1 MSFPKIPRRFFPL
14 ILLAVTL
21 LVIMPRTAKFGYDYK
36 KGSPWP
42 YETLIAQFDFPVLK
56 TEDQILEE
64 KENAGSVIIP
74 YYRYSEETRGET
86 VKGVEALD
94 FGKYSSIKGEVIV
107 LLGDIYGK
115 GIISDGKIKV
125 DRSVGELSKD
135 IIYVQKGKRAEKVP
149 VSEVYKVSSAEN
161 KLLSELSKKHP
172 SVNIDSLLSKG
183 GVYDLLT
190 PNLVYDRTTT
200 ELVHA
205 GSSDN
210 ISPTIGYVAKDR
222 KIVSQGE
229 IVTAEIAQML
239 DSYKAE
245 YNKTYGYGKPRVLLW
260 LGNLMLAVI
269 LIVIL
274 YFSIYYTNPKIFTDR
289 NRYYYLLM
297 VFLLASVAVF
307 LADKLPPTLVYLV
320 PFYIFALFLQS
331 FFSTR
336 VVLPV
341 YVVSL
346 LPLLIFSGSGVEL
359 FIMHL
364 TAGVVVVYMA
374 RYFGKGWRQFIL
386 AITVFFVLFVT
397 HLAFRLTDTVGSG
410 NFLRTVMYLALGS
423 FIAVGLYQLI
433 YLFEKIFNLV
443 STNRLTE
450 LADTNNRLL
459 RELSQKAP
467 GTFQHCLQVMGM
479 ADAAARS
486 IDADVALVRAGALY
500 HDIGKMANP
509 LCFIENENLVP
520 GGARY
525 HESLTPEESAKQ
537 IIRHVTDGLEIASKN
552 GLPDVIKDFIRTHHG
567 TSRTGYFYGRYVQ
580 EGGDPE
586 NDAAFRY
593 PGPDPVTKEQTVL
606 MLCDSLEA
614 ASRTLKENTPEA
626 YSEFVERIVDGK
638 MKEGQ
643 FRGADISVREI
654 GIIKGVM
661 KDYLRQIYHERIEY
675 PKENE

>member
-1 MSFPKIPRRFFPL
+1 MNFPKIPRRFLPL
-14 ILLAVTL
+14 ILLAIIL
-21 LVIMPRTAKFGYDYK
+21 LIIMPRTAKFGYDYR

-42 YETLIAQFDFPVLK
+42 YETLIAQFDFPILK
-56 TEDQILEE
+56 TEEQILEE
-64 KENAGSVIIP
+64 RENAGSVIIP
-74 YYRYSEETRGET
+74 YFRFTEETLGET

-94 FGKYSSIKGEVIV
+94 FGRYSSLKGEVIA

-115 GIISDGKIKV
+115 GIISDAKIKV
-125 DRSVGELSKD
+125 ERGSADLSKD
-135 IIYVQKGKRAEKVP
+135 IIYIQKGKRAEKVP
-149 VSEVYKVSSAEN
+149 VSEIYRVSSAEN
-161 KLLSELSKKHP
+161 KLLSDISAKHP
-172 SVNIDSLLSKG
+172 SVNVDSLLSKG
-183 GVYDLLT
+183 GVYGLLT

-205 GSSDN
+205 GSSDY

-222 KIVSQGE
+222 KIVSEGE

-245 YNKTYGYGKPRVLLW
+245 YNKTYGYGKPRILLW
-260 LGNLMLAVI
+260 AGNFLIAVI
-269 LIVIL
+269 LVIIL

-297 VFLLASVAVF
+297 VFLLASMSAF

-346 LPLLIFSGSGVEL
+346 LPLLIVSGSGVEL

-364 TAGVVVVYMA
+364 TAGVIGVYMV
-374 RYFGKGWRQFIL
+374 RYFGNSWRQFIL
-386 AITVFFVLFVT
+386 ATTVFASLLVT
-397 HLAFRLTDTVGSG
+397 HLAFRLTDTVNNS
-410 NFLRTVMYLALGS
+410 NFFRTVLYLGLGS

-443 STNRLTE
+443 STNRLNE
-450 LADTNNRLL
+450 LADTNNKLL

-467 GTFQHCLQVMGM
+467 GTFQHCLQVMSM

-486 IDADVALVRAGALY
+486 IDADVPLVRAGALY

-520 GGARY
+520 GGARF

-537 IIRHVTDGLEIASKN
+537 IIRHVTDGLEIASRN

-580 EGGDPE
+580 EGGDPA

-593 PGPDPVTKEQTVL
+593 PGPDPVTKEQTVI

-643 FRGADISVREI
+643 FSGADISVREI

-661 KDYLRQIYHERIEY
+661 KEYLRQIYHERIEY
-675 PKENE
+675 PK

>member
-1 MSFPKIPRRFFPL
+1 MNFPKIPRRFLPL
-14 ILLAVTL
+14 ILLAIIL
-21 LVIMPRTAKFGYDYK
+21 LVIMPRTAKFGYDYR

-42 YETLIAQFDFPVLK
+42 YETLIAQFDFPILK

-64 KENAGSVIIP
+64 RENAGSVIIP
-74 YYRYSEETRGET
+74 YFRYSDETLGET

-94 FGKYSSIKGEVIV
+94 FGKYASVKADVIG
-107 LLGDIYGK
+107 LLGEIYGK
-115 GIISDGKIKV
+115 GIISDAKIKV
-125 DRSVGELSKD
+125 DRGSADLSKD
-135 IIYVQKGKRAEKVP
+135 IIYIQKGKRAEKVP
-149 VSEVYKVSSAEN
+149 VSEVYKISSAEN
-161 KLLSELSKKHP
+161 RLLSALSGKYP

-183 GVYDLLT
+183 GVYALLA

-205 GSSDN
+205 GSSDY

-222 KIVSQGE
+222 KIVSEGE

-260 LGNLMLAVI
+260 LGNFLLAVI
-269 LIVIL
+269 LVVII
-274 YFSIYYTNPKIFTDR
+274 YFSIYYTNPQIFTDR
-289 NRYYYLLM
+289 NRYYYLLL
-297 VFLLASVAVF
+297 VFLLASMSAF

-320 PFYIFALFLQS
+320 PFYIFALFLQA

-341 YVVSL
+341 YVFSL
-346 LPLLIFSGSGVEL
+346 FPLLIFSGSGVEL
-359 FIMHL
+359 FVMHL
-364 TAGVVVVYMA
+364 TAGVVGVYMV
-374 RYFGKGWRQFIL
+374 RYFGKSWRQFIL
-386 AITVFFVLFVT
+386 AFTVFAVLLVT
-397 HLAFRLTDTVGSG
+397 HLAFRLTDTVNNS
-410 NFLRTVMYLALGS
+410 NFFRTAMYLALGS

-433 YLFEKIFNLV
+433 FLFEKIFNLV
-443 STNRLTE
+443 SSNRLSE

-467 GTFQHCLQVMGM
+467 GTFQHCLQVMSM

-486 IDADVALVRAGALY
+486 IGADVALVRAGALY

-520 GGARY
+520 GGAHF

-537 IIRHVTDGLEIASKN
+537 IIRHVSDGLDIATKN

-580 EGGDPE
+580 EGGDPA

-614 ASRTLKENTPEA
+614 ASRTLKESTPEA

-643 FRGADISVREI
+643 FSDADISVREI
-654 GIIKGVM
+654 GIIKEVM

-675 PKENE
+675 PK

>member
-1 MSFPKIPRRFFPL
+1 MKLPKIPRRFLPLAAL
-14 ILLAVTL
+14 ILVL
-21 LVIMPRTAKFGYDYK
+21 LFIMPRTAKFGYDYK

-64 KENAGSVIIP
+64 RESAGSVIIP
-74 YYRYSEETRGET
+74 YYRFSEETVGET
-86 VKGVEALD
+86 VKAVEGLD
-94 FGKYSSIKGEVIV
+94 LGKYSSLKGEIIAKI
-107 LLGDIYGK
+107 GEIYNK
-115 GIISDGKIKV
+115 GIISDAKVKVIKGSADV
-125 DRSVGELSKD
+125 SKD
-135 IIYVQKGKRAEKVP
+135 VIFIQRGKRAEKHP
-149 VSEVYKVSSAEN
+149 VTEVYKVSAAEN
-161 KLLSELSKKHP
+161 KLLSDISARHP
-172 SVNIDSLLSKG
+172 EVNVDSLLSKG
-183 GVYDLLT
+183 GVYELLA
-190 PNLVYDRTTT
+190 PNLSYDRTTT

-205 GSSDN
+205 GSSDY
-210 ISPTIGYVAKDR
+210 ISPTQGYVAKDR

-229 IVTAEIAQML
+229 IVTADIAQML

-260 LGNLMLAVI
+260 LGNLLLAIV
-269 LIVIL
+269 LVVIL
-274 YFSIYYTNPKIFTDR
+274 YFSIYYTNPKIFSDKA
-289 NRYYYLLM
+289 RYSYLLT
-297 VFLLASVAVF
+297 VFLLAAVSAF
-307 LADKLPPTLVYLV
+307 LTDKLPQTLVYLM

-364 TAGVVVVYMA
+364 SAGVVGVYMV
-374 RYFGKGWRQFIL
+374 RYFGKSWRQFIL
-386 AITVFFVLFVT
+386 AATVFLVLLVT
-397 HLAFRLTDTVGSG
+397 HVAFRLTDTVAKS
-410 NFLRTVMYLALGS
+410 NFFRTAMYLGLGC

-433 YLFEKIFNLV
+433 YLFEKMFNLV
-443 STNRLTE
+443 STNRLNE
-450 LADTNNRLL
+450 LADTNNSLL

-520 GGARY
+520 GGAHY
-525 HESLTPEESAKQ
+525 HESLTAEESARQ
-537 IIRHVTDGLEIASKN
+537 IIRHVTDGVEIASKN

-567 TSRTGYFYGRYVQ
+567 TSKTGYFYGRYLQ

-586 NDAAFRY
+586 NAAAFTY
-593 PGPDPVTKEQTVL
+593 PGPNPVTKEQTVL

-626 YSEFVERIVDGK
+626 YSEFVESIVDGK
-638 MKEGQ
+638 MKQGQ
-643 FRGADISVREI
+643 FSEADISVREI
-654 GIIKGVM
+654 GIVKEVM
-661 KDYLRQIYHERIEY
+661 KDYLRQMYHERIEY
-675 PKENE
+675 PK